1 MTQLRLSKFEFSKKG
16 LAELQE
22 TLLAKGEE
30 VSDQSLRLRKQFE
43 QRSSMVAGRLRDA
56 SLERLYDAGATTL
69 STAASLLDK
78 VAVGHESAE
87 QLRESAKAAQQAKSA
102 VNLPPIANYDELN
115 VNEVN
120 DALAGLSAYDLDKV
134 RRYEAANKNRVTVL
148 RELERLTN

>member
-1 MTQLRLSKFEFSKKG
+1 MTQLRLSKFDLSKKG
-16 LAELQE
+16 LTELQE

-69 STAASLLDK
+69 STAADLLDK
-78 VAVGHESAE
+78 VAVARDSAE
-87 QLRESAKAAQQAKSA
+87 QLRESAKAAAQAKSA

-115 VNEVN
+115 VQQVKDE
-120 DALAGLSAYDLDKV
+120 LQSLSSYGLDKV
-134 RRYEAANKNRVTVL
+134 RRYEEAHKNRVTLL
-148 RELERLTN
+148 RELQRLSD